1 MTCFAPGTLIATP
14 RGPRAIE
21 TLRPGD
27 DVLTRDHGV
36 QKIVWAGARAFD
48 FAELGRAAHLAPI
61 LVSRGSLGDDL
72 PDRDM
77 VVAPNLRILVESGR
91 SMLAF
96 EEHEALV
103 AAKHLA
109 NHRTIR
115 TATTLGVTYV
125 HIMCA
130 RHEVVP
136 ANGCWCEL
144 FQPADRS
151 LNGLGNAQ
159 RNELAEIY
167 PRLAAQVAA
176 SRLAPRGPMH

>member
-1 MTCFAPGTLIATP
+1 MTCFSPGTRIATP
-14 RGPRAIE
+14 RGPQAIE
-21 TLRPGD
+21 DLRSGD
-27 DVLTRDHGV
+27 EVLTRDNGV
-36 QKIVWAGARAFD
+36 QKIVWAGTRAFE
-48 FAELGRAAHLAPI
+48 FAEFGRASHLAPI
-61 LVSRGSLGDDL
+61 LISRGSLGDDL

-115 TATTLGVTYV
+115 TATMLDVTYV

-130 RHEVVP
+130 RHEVVL

-144 FQPADRS
+144 FQPADHS
-151 LNGLGNAQ
+151 LNGFGNAQ

-167 PRLAAQVAA
+167 PVLAARAA
-176 SRLAPRGPMH
+176 ATRLVPRGPRH